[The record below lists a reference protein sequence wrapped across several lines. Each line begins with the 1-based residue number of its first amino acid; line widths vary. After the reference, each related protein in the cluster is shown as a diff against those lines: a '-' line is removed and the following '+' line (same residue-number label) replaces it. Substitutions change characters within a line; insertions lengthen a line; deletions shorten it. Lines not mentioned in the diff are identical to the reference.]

1 MRKLILILLVIGSLC
16 LFSTAFAADKYGL
29 DTAAGQLKTQKIAGG
44 SDIPTIIGGVVGVG
58 LSLLGVAFFL
68 LLLYAGFLWM
78 TAMGDKGKIDKAK
91 DILEAAIVGLLIVIA
106 AYAIATFIFSNIA
119 GGGTTTPTSTTS
131 GGQGGTASCESLGYG
146 CITTGLCTGYPGEIM
161 QGTCSVGQ
169 ECCKF

>member
-1 MRKLILILLVIGSLC
+1 MRKLILITVILGALFLSSLA
-16 LFSTAFAADKYGL
+16 LAADKYGL

-44 SDIPTIIGGVVGVG
+44 SDVPTIIGGVVGVG

-106 AYAIATFIFSNIA
+106 AYAIATFVFSNLA
-119 GGGTTTPTSTTS
+119 GGGAGTGTSTAPIAGQDCAAAGGVCRLDMDDCNSNLGTPIS
-131 GGQGGTASCESLGYG
+131 GQCPAGFPIC
-146 CITTGLCTGYPGEIM
+146 CT
-161 QGTCSVGQ
+161 
-169 ECCKF
+169 K